1 LAARGQWFDPARLD
15 RVPGHSFGLTLTPE
29 DRRALINFL
38 ETL

>member
-1 LAARGQWFDPARLD
+1 
-15 RVPGHSFGLTLTPE
+15 VPGHSFGLTLTPE